1 PPAEEQEA
9 PEGEQVG
16 VHDPGERGRTEA
28 EVGADRRQRDV
39 HDRRVEDDH
48 QIAQA
53 EDVEREPA
61 AAAVE
66 GHELLSIAVTRIGR
80 AAHRDL
86 IAMSS
91 GPGRRLYQEMQEL
104 ALVDVLARLQLVARR
119 YGFEL
124 RVVESGEEV
133 RCVIELAGLSAVLA
147 LEPKRQPEER
157 EERLDVEE
165 EGELGDPAA

>member
-1 PPAEEQEA
+1 
-9 PEGEQVG
+9 
-16 VHDPGERGRTEA
+16 
-28 EVGADRRQRDV
+28 
-39 HDRRVEDDH
+39 
-48 QIAQA
+48 
-53 EDVEREPA
+53 
-61 AAAVE
+61 
-66 GHELLSIAVTRIGR
+66 
-80 AAHRDL
+80 
-86 IAMSS
+86 MSS
-91 GPGRRLYQEMQEL
+91 GPGCRLYQEMQEL

-147 LEPKRQPEER
+147 LEPKREPEER